1 MGRLDARAVSGEEL
15 RRFEKRLFGDLR
27 KLEALITAGRI
38 EEDVYRVGVEQEMF
52 LIGDG
57 NRPAPK
63 AMEVLKE
70 LDDPSFTTEIA
81 RFNLEA
87 NLEPMLMSGDLLSRT
102 EKRLEEVMSAAAE
115 AARRVGVDVCLTGI
129 LPTLRLSD
137 MTLDNMT
144 PLARYRVLDEALKRL
159 RGGEPYHL
167 HMAGADEIHSTHD
180 NVMPE
185 GCNASFQIHLQVGA
199 AEFSRLYNL
208 AQLVTAPILAC
219 SPNSPL
225 LFGRRLWRETRIGLF
240 QQSLDT
246 RGARATERQ
255 RAARGAFGNDWVRGG
270 VLEILRENI
279 THHSV
284 LLDAGGDDEA
294 DEDPPRLS
302 ALQLHN
308 GTVWRWNRPC
318 YGITDGKPHLRIESR
333 YLPSGPTIPDE
344 VANMALWLGLMSA
357 YSGEGVAPA
366 KILPFA
372 DVKENF
378 LAASRL
384 GLKAELT
391 WLDGKQWR
399 VRDLLTEELL
409 PRAREGLARKEVHSR
424 DVDHYIGIVEE
435 RVRTGR
441 SGARWMLDG
450 YESLRT
456 QASLSERLSAIT
468 GAARRQQGAG
478 VPVARWELPVLSD
491 SGGWKHHYLRV
502 EQFMTRD
509 ILTVH
514 PDESVRRA
522 AILMDWG
529 RIRHVPVEEDEKL
542 VGIVSYRTIIKL
554 VAESG
559 LDEDEFLPVRE
570 VMKPDPIS
578 IPPSMPSVDAIR
590 LMNEK
595 GIGSLPVVEDDRLV
609 GIVTEHDF
617 TLIARGL
624 LEEKLAG

>member
-15 RRFEKRLFGDLR
+15 RRFEKRLFVDLR
-27 KLEALITAGRI
+27 KLAAMIGEGRI
-38 EEDVYRVGVEQEMF
+38 EEGVYRVGVEQEMF

-63 AMEVLKE
+63 AMEVLSE
-70 LDDPSFTTEIA
+70 LNDPSFTTEIA

-87 NLEPMLMSGDLLSRT
+87 NLEPMMMSGDLLSRT
-102 EKRLEEVMSAAAE
+102 ERRLEEVMSAAAD

-137 MTLDNMT
+137 MTLENMT
-144 PLARYRVLDEALKRL
+144 PLARYHVLNEALSRL
-159 RGGEPYHL
+159 RGHEPYHL
-167 HMAGADEIHSTHD
+167 HLEGADEIHSSHD

-199 AEFSRLYNL
+199 AEFTRLYNL

-219 SPNSPL
+219 SANSPL

-255 RAARGAFGNDWVRGG
+255 RAARGAFGRDWVHGG

-284 LLDAGGDDEA
+284 LLDAGDEGED

-302 ALQLHN
+302 ALTLHN

-344 VANMALWLGLMSA
+344 VANMALWLGLMSSF
-357 YSGEGVAPA
+357 SGDETEPHEAM
-366 KILPFA
+366 PFA
-372 DVKENF
+372 DVAENF
-378 LAASRL
+378 VAASRL

-399 VRDLLTEELL
+399 VRDLLVEELL
-409 PRAREGLARKEVHSR
+409 PRAREGLSRKEVASG

-478 VPVARWELPVLSD
+478 VPVARWEPPVLSD

-502 EQFMTRD
+502 DQFMTRD

-522 AILMDWG
+522 AILMEWG

-542 VGIVSYRTIIKL
+542 VGLVSYRTIIRL

-559 LDEDEFLPVRE
+559 LEEDEFLPVRD
-570 VMKPDPIS
+570 VMKKDPIS
-578 IPPSMPSVDAIR
+578 IAPTTPSVEAIR

-595 GIGSLPVVEDDRLV
+595 AVGSLPVVEDGRLV